1 MQGFFR
7 DVRTSLRQCIDHK
20 EFPYIRR
27 FCRCGPWSL
36 RLRYLR
42 RQIERRG
49 CYADVGRGGWSHR
62 WRVQRA
68 LTGPSVVAAH
78 DVRVSL
84 CMVGPCREEF
94 VVVCVVLWNGGGEWE
109 VGGKFCGPLD
119 TVADLWS
126 ESVRVERVVVVF
138 VLFLL

>member
-1 MQGFFR
+1 MQGSFR

-84 CMVGPCREEF
+84 CMVGPWREEF
-94 VVVCVVLWNGGGEWE
+94 VVVCVVFWNGGGE
-109 VGGKFCGPLD
+109 
-119 TVADLWS
+119 
-126 ESVRVERVVVVF
+126 
-138 VLFLL
+138 

>member
-1 MQGFFR
+1 M
-7 DVRTSLRQCIDHK
+7 L
-20 EFPYIRR
+20 
-27 FCRCGPWSL
+27 GPW
-36 RLRYLR
+36 
-42 RQIERRG
+42 
-49 CYADVGRGGWSHR
+49 
-62 WRVQRA
+62 
-68 LTGPSVVAAH
+68 
-78 DVRVSL
+78 
-84 CMVGPCREEF
+84 REEF